1 MGTENHWITIQVS
14 KAGFGKDMEDHG
26 FGVICSRL
34 DCIAPALTV
43 SVFCPSL
50 ISRDKVDTLLMAYAR
65 YSQLPRALR
74 GKSMEEMELYLDL
87 HRAIEKNHVHEDMFL
102 TYFYQLQGINEV
114 ILIGIRGEKHKTK
127 MARAPTM
134 PCLDNND
141 ILQDIGQ
148 AIFIY
153 DQYIKDG
160 DLQRAAE
167 MLECSIV
174 VLADYFRVRVWFP
187 GSRHKGF
194 WVDM

>member
-1 MGTENHWITIQVS
+1 
-14 KAGFGKDMEDHG
+14 
-26 FGVICSRL
+26 
-34 DCIAPALTV
+34 
-43 SVFCPSL
+43 
-50 ISRDKVDTLLMAYAR
+50 
-65 YSQLPRALR
+65 
-74 GKSMEEMELYLDL
+74 
-87 HRAIEKNHVHEDMFL
+87 MFL